1 MDSTTLNSGTYVVL
15 VWTMLN
21 VLEDRRLKFLKGIGE
36 TIYFKRLLFLV
47 MKNLLVLEVIILIKN
62 ILLNV
67 LLDIRAT
74 CAKIAFTMR
83 LFTIKDLEDQNV
95 VYVRQSLRTLL
106 ELLVSVFSFC
116 LWFLLLFGLTFERK
130 SNLNSQFFS
139 KFSRTTLK
147 QHLQQWTSTSSFRK
161 P

>member
-1 MDSTTLNSGTYVVL
+1 MNSTRKIKSLLSWQVFENALLERNLLLVTVKSVWKDSIILNSETYVVL
-15 VWTMLN
+15 VWKMPCVQEVLKLML
-21 VLEDRRLKFLKGIGE
+21 LKDIGG
-36 TIYFKRLLFLV
+36 TIYFKRPLFLV

-106 ELLVSVFSFC
+106 ELLVSVFSSC
-116 LWFLLLFGLTFERK
+116 
-130 SNLNSQFFS
+130 S
-139 KFSRTTLK
+139 
-147 QHLQQWTSTSSFRK
+147 
-161 P
+161 